1 MYQQESRI
9 TNALKSEASW
19 RLAQWRLAQWRLAQW
34 RLAQWRLFQW
44 RLADLL
50 VQRWG

>member
-19 RLAQWRLAQWRLAQW
+19 RLAQWRL
-34 RLAQWRLFQW
+34 FQW

>member
-19 RLAQWRLAQWRLAQW
+19 RLAQWRLAQWRL
-34 RLAQWRLFQW
+34 FQW